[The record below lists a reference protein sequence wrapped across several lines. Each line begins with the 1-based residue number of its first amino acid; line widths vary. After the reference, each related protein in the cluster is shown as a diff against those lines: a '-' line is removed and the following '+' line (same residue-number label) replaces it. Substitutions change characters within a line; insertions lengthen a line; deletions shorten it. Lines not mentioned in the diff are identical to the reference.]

1 MPLKLLPMQARRG
14 LGVQLHLLVLAA
26 LSAGAASVQAQPS
39 GEVEFTRGV
48 GYAQTPGQGARIL
61 GKGLAFREGD
71 TLSTGAYS
79 SAQIKMQ
86 DGGFIALRPDSRL
99 KFDKFS
105 FNGQQDGSESSYFSL
120 IKGGFR
126 AVTGLIGQLHKPA
139 YRIKTPTA
147 TLGIR
152 GTDHETYVVTTNSPL
167 AATVPAGTYNKVN
180 VGETSITTEKGS
192 IAVLPNQMGY
202 AGAADQLPQLLP
214 LNLNI
219 FTVIAAPPAHAKT
232 VATEENMRA
241 VAVVD
246 YAMQVRPL
254 QLNNSLPAE
263 RNLILFPISVSV
275 SGLFTTP
282 IVFTF

>member
-1 MPLKLLPMQARRG
+1 MKNLSILLRSITVAIIFSG
-14 LGVQLHLLVLAA
+14 ACSSAYAAVAGKVQFVIGAVQQ
-26 LSAGAASVQAQPS
+26 SSEAGKTHQIQ
-39 GEVEFTRGV
+39 
-48 GYAQTPGQGARIL
+48 
-61 GKGLAFREGD
+61 KGDAVNEGD
-71 TLSTGAYS
+71 TLSTGATA

-120 IKGGFR
+120 LKGGFR

-139 YRIKTPTA
+139 YLIKTPTA

-152 GTDHETYVVTTNSPL
+152 GTDHETYVVTANSPL
-167 AATVPAGTYNKVN
+167 AATVPSGTYNKVN

-202 AGAADQLPQLLP
+202 AGAPDQLPQILP

-219 FTVIAAPPAHAKT
+219 FTVIAPPPPHAKA
-232 VATEENMRA
+232 VATEDNLRA
-241 VAVVD
+241 IAIVD
-246 YAMQVRPL
+246 YAMQDRPMRL
-254 QLNNSLPAE
+254 GNNLPPD
-263 RNLILFPISVSV
+263 RNFVLFPITVSV
-275 SGLFTTP
+275 AGLFTVP
-282 IVFTF
+282 LIFSF

>member
-1 MPLKLLPMQARRG
+1 MKNLSILLRNITVAILIAGACSSAYAAVAGKMQFVIG
-14 LGVQLHLLVLAA
+14 NVQL
-26 LSAGAASVQAQPS
+26 SSEAGKTHQIQ
-39 GEVEFTRGV
+39 
-48 GYAQTPGQGARIL
+48 
-61 GKGLAFREGD
+61 KGDAVNEGD

-99 KFDKFS
+99 KIDKFS

-120 IKGGFR
+120 LKGGFR
-126 AVTGLIGQLHKPA
+126 AVTGLIGQLNKPA

-152 GTDHETYVVTTNSPL
+152 GTDHETYVVTANTPL
-167 AATVPAGTYNKVN
+167 AATVPPGTYNKVN
-180 VGETSITTEKGS
+180 IGETSITTDKGS
-192 IAVLPNQMGY
+192 ISVLPNQMGY
-202 AGAADQLPQLLP
+202 ASASDQLPQILP

-219 FTVIAAPPAHAKT
+219 FTVIAPPPPHAKA
-232 VATEENMRA
+232 VATNENLRA

-246 YAMQVRPL
+246 YAMQFRPL
-254 QLNNSLPAE
+254 HMVNSLPAD
-263 RNLILFPISVSV
+263 RNFILFPISVSV
-275 SGLFTTP
+275 ANLFTVP

>member
-1 MPLKLLPMQARRG
+1 MNNSGMKNLSIFLRCITVAIIFSGACSSAYAAVAGKMQFVIG
-14 LGVQLHLLVLAA
+14 TVQL
-26 LSAGAASVQAQPS
+26 SSEAGKPHQIQ
-39 GEVEFTRGV
+39 
-48 GYAQTPGQGARIL
+48 
-61 GKGLAFREGD
+61 KGDAVNEGD

-232 VATEENMRA
+232 VATEENLRA

-263 RNLILFPISVSV
+263 RNFILFPISVSV

>member
-1 MPLKLLPMQARRG
+1 MNNSGMKN
-14 LGVQLHLLVLAA
+14 LGIFLRCITAAIMLAGACSSAYAAVAGKVQFAIGTVQL
-26 LSAGAASVQAQPS
+26 SSEAGKPHQIQ
-39 GEVEFTRGV
+39 
-48 GYAQTPGQGARIL
+48 
-61 GKGLAFREGD
+61 KGDAVNEGD

-126 AVTGLIGQLHKPA
+126 AITGLIGQLHKPA

-152 GTDHETYVVTTNSPL
+152 GTDHETYVVTANSPL

-180 VGETSITTEKGS
+180 VGEISITTEKGS
-192 IAVLPNQMGY
+192 ISVLPNQMGY
-202 AGAADQLPQLLP
+202 AGAADQLPQILP

-219 FTVIAAPPAHAKT
+219 FTVIAAPPAHAKA
-232 VATEENMRA
+232 VATEENLRA

-246 YAMQVRPL
+246 YAMQIRPL
-254 QLNNSLPAE
+254 QLDNSLPPD
-263 RNLILFPISVSV
+263 RNFILFPISVSV
-275 SGLFTTP
+275 SGILTTP
-282 IVFTF
+282 VVFTF